1 MTVLNT
7 SGSSTPEPSNVNT
20 GKRKRRLH
28 SLLGLLL
35 IAALAVGLLH
45 QSTGRAQQGN
55 DGTATP
61 NASPAAS
68 PTVVITPAP
77 NARELKLTFT
87 QLNDSGVTGTTTLYD
102 AGNRTIVDIDVKN
115 TGANH
120 PAHIHKGTCS
130 QLEAKPSFD
139 LTSVHEDG
147 KSRSV
152 VNASLDDLI
161 AGGYAIDLHLSP
173 TELGTLI
180 VCAGIKGE
188 PTVPGGTATAE
199 ATATAP
205 ATATATEAVTVAP
218 RPTEAATI
226 AAATTAPTIP
236 VTPAATTPTTPETP
250 TPTATVAAV
259 GGGTGSGD
267 GTGGT
272 TPSGGATSTTGTT
285 TTSPAQAIGGESSTA
300 STTTTVVGDGTGGQA
315 STNVNF
321 VSTSGNTG
329 VNSLAST
336 GSGPL
341 SLIPVHPME
350 AIIWAISAFA
360 LILFTSGIWIWR
372 GERRL
377 ASHRQSPRWSR
388 LGM

>member
-1 MTVLNT
+1 MTVLHT
-7 SGSSTPEPSNVNT
+7 PGSSTPDPSNSNT
-20 GKRKRRLH
+20 GKRRRRLS
-28 SLLGLLL
+28 SLFGLLL

-45 QSTGRAQQGN
+45 QSTSRAQQGS

-61 NASPAAS
+61 DASPAAS
-68 PTVVITPAP
+68 PTVAITPAP

-102 AGNRTIVDIDVKN
+102 AGDRTIVDIDVKN
-115 TGANH
+115 TGADH

-130 QLEAKPSFD
+130 QLDAQPAYD
-139 LTSVHEDG
+139 LVSVHEDG

-180 VCAGIKGE
+180 VCADIKGE
-188 PTVPGGTATAE
+188 PTVPGGAATAE
-199 ATATAP
+199 ATATA
-205 ATATATEAVTVAP
+205 T
-218 RPTEAATI
+218 TEAATVTPSPTET
-226 AAATTAPTIP
+226 ATTAA
-236 VTPAATTPTTPETP
+236 VTAVTTTTTTSTTPETP
-250 TPTATVAAV
+250 APTTTATVAAA
-259 GGGTGSGD
+259 GGGD

-272 TPSGGATSTTGTT
+272 TPSGGSTTGTT
-285 TTSPAQAIGGESSTA
+285 TTTSPPQAVGGESSAA
-300 STTTTVVGDGTGGQA
+300 SVSNTSPSTQVGDGTGGQTSA
-315 STNVNF
+315 NVNF
-321 VSTSGNTG
+321 VPTSGTTST
-329 VNSLAST
+329 NSLART

-341 SLIPVHPME
+341 SLIPAHPME
-350 AIIWAISAFA
+350 AIIWATTSFA
-360 LILFTSGIWIWR
+360 LILFASGIWIWR

>member
-7 SGSSTPEPSNVNT
+7 SGSSTPDPSNINT
-20 GKRKRRLH
+20 EKRRRRLH

-45 QSTGRAQQGN
+45 QSTSRAQQGS

-87 QLNDSGVTGTTTLYD
+87 QLNDSGVIGTTTLYD
-102 AGNRTIVDIDVKN
+102 AGDRTIVDIDVKN
-115 TGANH
+115 TGADH
-120 PAHIHKGTCS
+120 PSHIHKGTCA
-130 QLEAKPSFD
+130 QLDAKPAFD

-180 VCAGIKGE
+180 VCADIKGE
-188 PTVPGGTATAE
+188 PTVPGGAATAG
-199 ATATAP
+199 ATATTP
-205 ATATATEAVTVAP
+205 ATATEAATVAP
-218 RPTEAATI
+218 RPTETAT
-226 AAATTAPTIP
+226 AAATTTTPTTTP
-236 VTPAATTPTTPETP
+236 VTPAATTATTTTTTPEPP
-250 TPTATVAAV
+250 TPTAAV
-259 GGGTGSGD
+259 GGGD

-272 TPSGGATSTTGTT
+272 TPSGGSTSTTGTSTT
-285 TTSPAQAIGGESSTA
+285 TTSPAQAVGGESSTA
-300 STTTTVVGDGTGGQA
+300 STTTTVAGDGTGGQV

-321 VSTSGNTG
+321 VPASGNTG
-329 VNSLAST
+329 ANSLART

-341 SLIPVHPME
+341 SLIPAHPME